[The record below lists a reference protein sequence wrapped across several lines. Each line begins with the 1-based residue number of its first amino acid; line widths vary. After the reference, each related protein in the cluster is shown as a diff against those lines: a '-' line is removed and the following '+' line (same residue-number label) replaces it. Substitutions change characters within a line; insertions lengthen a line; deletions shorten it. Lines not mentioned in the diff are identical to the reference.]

1 MIPRRRP
8 LMPILVRSLLPL
20 LLLVARLA
28 PAQSIHT
35 EAAEAY
41 WHLTDALRRDESLTD
56 VAWQQ
61 LLALPDNR
69 VYVNSVW
76 GSDTADLRRYRRAVE
91 VVYRPRYDS
100 LRRVRVQ
107 AGSWYY
113 VLVNQ
118 YKEHEADDR
127 AFLAEVAKNPGY
139 LENMY
144 AQAQA
149 FLPARNHTK
158 VANLHL
164 AYVALGN
171 DATSQAEGIVFSV
184 RDARTYQAFPGRL
197 EAHEM
202 HHQLRTGK
210 DFGPQDPAD
219 QGILWAVNSAQNEG
233 LADLVDKRALL
244 EQTTDTATANE
255 TRRWLLAPA
264 PAVLHKID
272 STLRAQAAGGPATPR
287 RFYKGLTNGSNGHLP
302 GFFMAYTILQNGYL
316 KPLLAHADDPLAF
329 VLLYQRAAT
338 RDRLHRHPPT
348 FSPAAV
354 HYLRQLAHKYAKPRQ
369 AAA

>member
-1 MIPRRRP
+1 MIPRRP
-8 LMPILVRSLLPL
+8 LLLPL
-20 LLLVARLA
+20 VFSLLTLLLLIARWA

-41 WHLTDALRRDESLTD
+41 WHLTDALRHDEPLTD
-56 VAWQQ
+56 AAWQQ

-69 VYVNSVW
+69 VYVNAVW
-76 GSDTADLRRYRRAVE
+76 GSDTADLRLYRRAVE

-100 LRRVRVQ
+100 LRRAKVQ
-107 AGSWYY
+107 ANSWYY

-118 YKEHEADDR
+118 YREHEADDR
-127 AFLAEVAKNPGY
+127 AFLAAVAKNPGY
-139 LENMY
+139 LDNMY
-144 AQAQA
+144 TYAQA

-158 VANLHL
+158 VTDLRL

-184 RDARTYQAFPGRL
+184 RDARNYQAFPDRL

-210 DFGPQDPAD
+210 DFGQQDPAD
-219 QGILWAVNSAQNEG
+219 QGILWAASAAQNEG
-233 LADLVDKRALL
+233 LADLVDKRVLL
-244 EQTTDTATANE
+244 EQTADTATANE
-255 TRRWLLAPA
+255 LRRWLLAPA
-264 PAVLHKID
+264 PAVLQKID
-272 STLRAQAAGGPATPR
+272 STLQVQAAGGPATPR
-287 RFYKGLTNGSNGHLP
+287 RFYKRLTNGSNGHLP
-302 GFFMAYTILQNGYL
+302 GFFMAYTILQNGYG

-354 HYLRQLAHKYAKPRQ
+354 RYLRHLARKYAKPRQ
-369 AAA
+369 TTA